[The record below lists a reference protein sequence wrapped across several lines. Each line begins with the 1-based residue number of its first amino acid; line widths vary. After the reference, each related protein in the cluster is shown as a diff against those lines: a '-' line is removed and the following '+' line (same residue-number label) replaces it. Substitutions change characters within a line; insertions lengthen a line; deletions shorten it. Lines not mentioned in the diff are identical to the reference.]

1 MHTPRM
7 SRQGSGAGS
16 FSDRSKP
23 GNKFDVYI
31 FNAFRKIVNV
41 VCATFVRS
49 RFCSLGHVR
58 GTLACAV
65 NQCLTDEGLRATS
78 SQGLDVLGCGRLM
91 QFLAGQVAEG
101 RLLAPGVQE
110 RSRKSDFLLETRVVS
125 EVSPRALGYRSKAF

>member
-49 RFCSLGHVR
+49 RFYSLGHVR

-91 QFLAGQVAEG
+91 QFLAGQVALAEAQKLGVATVYVHTKEAIG
-101 RLLAPGVQE
+101 RNE
-110 RSRKSDFLLETRVVS
+110 
-125 EVSPRALGYRSKAF
+125 SKLCVE

>member
-49 RFCSLGHVR
+49 RLHLLGHVR

-65 NQCLTDEGLRATS
+65 SQCLTDEVLHAHAHAKPHDVAHAKPRHQVRGLMR
-78 SQGLDVLGCGRLM
+78 
-91 QFLAGQVAEG
+91 
-101 RLLAPGVQE
+101 
-110 RSRKSDFLLETRVVS
+110 
-125 EVSPRALGYRSKAF
+125 